1 MLIYK
6 EMTYTEWQ
14 DLRKRTEAALSVDT
28 KEYYSLVKLF
38 SEWTCSQSAIDQF
51 SRGEPERYIGRLRD
65 VLKKLKDKEKYPAL
79 ITVDGGLKKRI
90 SVFHLP
96 TSTMAQI
103 PGTPVP
109 EKQRLKFRKTGLV
122 FQDMKTIGRIYRML
136 CGVKETKTW

>member
-90 SVFHLP
+90 SVFICLLLP
-96 TSTMAQI
+96 W
-103 PGTPVP
+103 
-109 EKQRLKFRKTGLV
+109 LKYQVRRYQKNSA
-122 FQDMKTIGRIYRML
+122 
-136 CGVKETKTW
+136 